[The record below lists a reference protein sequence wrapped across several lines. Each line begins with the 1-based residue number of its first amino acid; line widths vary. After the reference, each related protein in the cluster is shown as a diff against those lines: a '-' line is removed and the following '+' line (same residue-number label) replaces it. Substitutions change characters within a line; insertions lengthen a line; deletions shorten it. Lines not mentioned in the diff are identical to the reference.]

1 LLIDSFV
8 MLAHNYYLGMYGIE
22 KISCNEIN
30 LLADGSGTSF
40 STDAATEVRVSEEA
54 AAFYDGLRQA
64 CKYRDI
70 ALSFGIFGLSAPALC

>member
-1 LLIDSFV
+1 

-22 KISCNEIN
+22 KISCDEIN

-40 STDAATEVRVSEEA
+40 STDTGTEVGVSQEA
-54 AAFYDGLRQA
+54 TAFYHGLRQA

-70 ALSFGIFGLSAPALC
+70 ALSFGIFGLSDPNMVLS